1 MGGGGEEMLWKCL
14 ILLYVMKQTEVL
26 LAGNNCSES

>member
-1 MGGGGEEMLWKCL
+1 MGGEGEEKVWKCL

-26 LAGNNCSES
+26 LAGNNCSDS